1 MPTYLIT
8 GGAGF
13 IGSHIV
19 ERLIGE
25 GHRVVVIDNLVTSS
39 IDNVEKVLDEPR
51 FEFFETDCTE
61 PYKIREPVDYV
72 LHLASPASPVDF
84 TKLPFEILKAGS
96 GGTFRACELA
106 IKKNA
111 RLLFASTS
119 EVYGDPDVHPQSED
133 YCGNVKTMGPRAVY
147 DEAKRFGE
155 ATVSAYRRYRNLDAR
170 IVRIFNTYGPR
181 MRPGDGRMIPNF
193 ITQALAGEPLTVYG
207 EGEQTRSLCYVSDM
221 VEGIL
226 RLLYSDFTGPVNI
239 GNPDELSVNEIAE
252 LIISKINPELVTVAE
267 PLPEDDPKRRQPDIT
282 LAREVLGWDIKVTL
296 DEGLA
301 KTIDWF
307 REHITTS
314 V

>member
-19 ERLIGE
+19 ERLISE
-25 GHRVVVIDNLVTSS
+25 NHRVVVVDNLVTGS
-39 IDNVEKVLDEPR
+39 IDNLKDVLDEPR
-51 FEFFETDCTE
+51 LEFLETDCTE
-61 PYKIREPVDYV
+61 PYEIREPVDYV

-96 GGTFRACELA
+96 DGTFLVCELA

-133 YCGNVKTMGPRAVY
+133 YCGNVKTTGPRAVY

-155 ATVSAYRRYRNLDAR
+155 ATVSAYRRYKNLDAR

-207 EGEQTRSLCYVSDM
+207 DGEQTRSLCYVSDM
-221 VEGIL
+221 VDGIL
-226 RLLYSDFTGPVNI
+226 RLLYSDFTRPVNL
-239 GNPDELSVNEIAE
+239 GNPDELSVTEIAG
-252 LIISKINPELVTVAE
+252 LIIAKINPKLVKINE

-282 LAREVLGWDIKVTL
+282 LAREVLGWDIKVSL

-307 REHITTS
+307 REHVTTS